1 MLRFRDDGTFT
12 VVQFTDIHWRNGDEL
27 DQRSAA
33 LMREILDA
41 ERPDLVVLDGDT
53 IHGGECVDP
62 AQSWRDAVAT
72 VLERKL
78 PWAAVF
84 GNHDD
89 EGALNRAELMKLQ
102 QTLPICLSEPGPA
115 ELSGVGNYLLTIHS
129 AKSDEPAAQFYCMD
143 SHAYAENEIGGY
155 GWFKRDQI
163 AWYLAT
169 AKRRRVERGKV
180 LPALAFF
187 HIPLSEFNEMWDLR
201 TCLGVKGEAVCCPL
215 INTGMFA
222 ALYEGR
228 DVMGVFVGHD
238 HLNDFIGE
246 FYGMKLAFGRAT
258 GYGGYGNDD
267 FKRGARVIRLRE
279 GAYRFESWLR
289 LADGEVVTEQPVH
302 MPESDRE
309 TCIL

>member
-1 MLRFRDDGTFT
+1 MLHFREDGTFT
-12 VVQFTDIHWRNGDEL
+12 VVQFTDIHWRNGDKF

-33 LMREILDA
+33 LMGEILDA
-41 ERPDLVVLDGDT
+41 EQPDLVLLDGDT
-53 IHGGECVDP
+53 IHGADCVDP
-62 AQSWRDAVAT
+62 AQSWRDAVAPI
-72 VLERKL
+72 LARDL
-78 PWAAVF
+78 AWAAVF

-89 EGALNRAELMKLQ
+89 EGALNRAELMALQ
-102 QTLPICLSEPGPA
+102 QTLPRCLSTPGPA
-115 ELSGVGNYLLTIHS
+115 ELSGVGNYVLPVLATH
-129 AKSDEPAAQFYCMD
+129 SDEIAAHLYCMD
-143 SHAYAENEIGGY
+143 SHAYATNEVGGY

-163 AWYLAT
+163 AWVLAT
-169 AKRRRVERGKV
+169 AKRLRAERGKV

-201 TCLGVKGEAVCCPL
+201 TCYGVKGEAVCCPL

-222 ALYEGR
+222 ALYEAG

-246 FYGMKLAFGRAT
+246 FYGMKLAFGRAS

-267 FKRGARVIRLRE
+267 FKRGARVIRLRA
-279 GAYRFESWLR
+279 GAYRFKSWLR
-289 LADGEVVTEQPVH
+289 LAGGEKVTEQPPH
-302 MPESDRE
+302 APEFDRE